1 MSGEKEEASFNAP
14 RAYGDPEERSN
25 VPGSSGISSQ
35 HEQPVQYQ
43 LESPPGPSAQYGLVH
58 EEMGSEAQQQR
69 ALKTLERSE
78 HQATGLSAAEPGEAT
93 ESGLRCPL
101 CLTCLFAPIPEE
113 AVVRHRTPHGSW
125 KVGTLCHGR
134 KVHVVAISH
143 STQHVYTCGSRYIK
157 VWGES
162 ALHAWDKALLDLDFQ
177 DHQNCVL
184 TCKLLP
190 DEQSLI
196 TGGLFQTLT
205 LWDLT
210 PPPTPRVKAQ
220 LASTGSRCFSLAIS
234 SDAHICL
241 ACFKGFVEIW
251 DLQNQ
256 ILVRKHQV
264 PVNGSRCVDITGNK
278 LWTGGKDANLYSW
291 DLRTYQ
297 RLQEYDL
304 QHEIPSIA
312 HDPSE
317 EWVLVGLRT
326 SDVIIQ
332 HTHREKFKM
341 NIHLRDS
348 LHYNLKFASCGSYFV
363 TTMDKSIYGLSAPSL
378 RRLFQVEESSEI
390 LCCDMS
396 SDNQYLIT
404 GSKDSA
410 TVYQLLY

>member
-25 VPGSSGISSQ
+25 VRGSSGISSQ

-93 ESGLRCPL
+93 ESGPSFLPGSKCTPH
-101 CLTCLFAPIPEE
+101 PEE

-143 STQHVYTCGSRYIK
+143 STQHVYTCGSRYVK

-162 ALHAWDKALLDLDFQ
+162 ALHAWDKAPLDLDFQ

-184 TCKLLP
+184 TCKLLR

-205 LWDLT
+205 LWDLE
-210 PPPTPRVKAQ
+210 PTPHIKAQ

-234 SDAHICL
+234 SDAQICL

-256 ILVRKHQV
+256 ILVRKNQV
-264 PVNGSRCVDITGNK
+264 PVNGSRCVDITSNK

-332 HTHREKFKM
+332 HTFQEKFKM

-348 LHYNLKFASCGSYFV
+348 LHYNLKFASCGEWEARELFCDYNGQVS
-363 TTMDKSIYGLSAPSL
+363 LSAPSL